1 MSNFAR
7 VIHHIDMKDVKRK
20 RLEEIAAKKLK
31 EERDRKEKE
40 LIKEISR
47 KYKSDWKTE
56 LSEKMTTGAV
66 FTTTIAP
73 AEGDGTVTPINP
85 IDAASFSDATNMFGA
100 GADNSALDG
109 AVIRANGSGSGHTGG
124 FDVGGNYLAFQGT
137 GSGSS
142 RMALL
147 KPIDSS
153 KVDTLTI
160 TAIRGTG
167 SNGGEHPDIV
177 TIEEL
182 FVIYKTPDMS
192 RSSYLSQDSNQN
204 AVGSHPAD
212 AAIIAINQGDGTL
225 QDYTIKIPEY
235 ARQKGTIFG
244 LFQKG
249 HSGNNYDHYGVTNI
263 KFQRKTPLN
272 VVVPLDD
279 PQAVSFIRVGTCLLY
294 TSPSPRDS

>member
-1 MSNFAR
+1 
-7 VIHHIDMKDVKRK
+7 MKDVKRK

-31 EERDRKEKE
+31 EERDKKEKE

-167 SNGGEHPDIV
+167 SVSYTQLRAHETVRN
-177 TIEEL
+177 EL
-182 FVIYKTPDMS
+182 
-192 RSSYLSQDSNQN
+192 
-204 AVGSHPAD
+204 
-212 AAIIAINQGDGTL
+212 
-225 QDYTIKIPEY
+225 
-235 ARQKGTIFG
+235 
-244 LFQKG
+244 
-249 HSGNNYDHYGVTNI
+249 
-263 KFQRKTPLN
+263 
-272 VVVPLDD
+272 
-279 PQAVSFIRVGTCLLY
+279 
-294 TSPSPRDS
+294 